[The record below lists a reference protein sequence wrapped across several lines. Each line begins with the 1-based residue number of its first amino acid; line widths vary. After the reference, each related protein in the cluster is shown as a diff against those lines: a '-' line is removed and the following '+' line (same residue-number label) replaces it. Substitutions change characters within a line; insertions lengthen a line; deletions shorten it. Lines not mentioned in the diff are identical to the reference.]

1 MIGIGPWA
9 SMRIL
14 FLTKRHYMNRDLLMD
29 RYGRM
34 YELPKSLADKGAN
47 VSVLCLSYYDDH
59 ETNNLLL
66 NEYGVEWQ
74 SHYIGLNPVSGIYR
88 YYRKLCRAVIRIK
101 PHIIVGSSDSI
112 HVILAAKLAGKF
124 NLPCCVDLYD
134 NFESYGQMKL
144 PGLKYFYRSA
154 LVKADVVTVVSAPL
168 QAYVREICHPAGR
181 VEVIEN
187 AVPDGLFFPLEKT
200 AARKELGLPETGRL
214 LGTAGSLY
222 RNRDIE
228 SLYKAFLQLF
238 RRQDDLYLVLA
249 GSVDRRLPVPVHD
262 HIIYLGDIDYSRIPA
277 FYNAL
282 DLGVICNRD
291 DSFGRYCFPQKLY
304 EMIACRL
311 PVVAAAVGVA
321 VDVFR
326 DYPGYLYRPGD
337 SIDLERAIEQQLQ
350 AFEVP
355 DLTVPTWSRQGDKFL
370 HILNQAG
377 AESG

>member
-1 MIGIGPWA
+1 
-9 SMRIL
+9 MRIL
-14 FLTKRHYMNRDLLMD
+14 FLTKRHYMHRDLLMD
-29 RYGRM
+29 RYGRL
-34 YELPKSLADKGAN
+34 YELPKSLADKGAD

-66 NEYGVEWQ
+66 NEYGIEWQ
-74 SHYIGLNPVSGIYR
+74 SHYIGPNPVSGIYR

-101 PHIIVGSSDSI
+101 PHIIIGASDSI
-112 HVILAAKLAGKF
+112 HIILAAKLAGKF

-238 RRQDDLYLVLA
+238 RRQDDLYLILA

-277 FYNAL
+277 LYNAL
-282 DLGVICNRD
+282 DLGIICNRD

-337 SIDLERAIEQQLQ
+337 SIDLERAIEKQLH
-350 AFEVP
+350 AFKVP
-355 DLTVPTWSRQGDKFL
+355 ELTVPTWSRQGDKFL
-370 HILNQAG
+370 HILNQVG